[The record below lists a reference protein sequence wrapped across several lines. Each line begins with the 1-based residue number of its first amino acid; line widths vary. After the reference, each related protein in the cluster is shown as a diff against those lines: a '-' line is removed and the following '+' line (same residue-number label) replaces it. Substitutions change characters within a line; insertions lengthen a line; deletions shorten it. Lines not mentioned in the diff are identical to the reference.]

1 MNNAELAEEL
11 GLIKAAR
18 RLDNTTHLE
27 VEDVFVDR
35 DGKDGIEFSL
45 ESREMFVLLEISR
58 VCDKYNL
65 SVEDI
70 SGEGPEESA
79 VLVSQKSVDVKP
91 I

>member
-1 MNNAELAEEL
+1 MNKAEIAEEL
-11 GLIKAAR
+11 GLTKAAR

-27 VEDVFVDR
+27 VDDVFVDR

-45 ESREMFVLLEISR
+45 ESRETFVLLEISR

-65 SVEDI
+65 KVEELDGGIPESVV
-70 SGEGPEESA
+70 A
-79 VLVSQKSVDVKP
+79 VSQKSVDVKA